1 MGVRAASRFV
11 ARFAVRGLPA
21 GMAPLVFVL
30 ASACGGDGGGGS
42 PTAPPQRVSE
52 SFTGTTTSNATG
64 GCSAEGHAYFVA
76 ADSSVEVRLE
86 TSGDPTLRVQVCANG
101 IDNNDCT
108 INLTSIAVGASV
120 SGVRKGAQNQS
131 VSFRRLGCT
140 GGAPNVPG
148 TISYTA
154 TITYQRP

>member
-1 MGVRAASRFV
+1 MSVRAASRFV
-11 ARFAVRGLPA
+11 ARFAVRRWLA
-21 GMAPLVFVL
+21 ARASFVLVL

-42 PTAPPQRVSE
+42 PTAPPQPVTE
-52 SFTGTTTSNATG
+52 SFTGTTTSTATG
-64 GCSAEGHAYFVA
+64 GCSAEGHTYFVA
-76 ADSSVEVRLE
+76 SGSTVQVRLE

-120 SGVRKGAQNQS
+120 SGVRKGAQNQN

-148 TISYTA
+148 TVSYTA